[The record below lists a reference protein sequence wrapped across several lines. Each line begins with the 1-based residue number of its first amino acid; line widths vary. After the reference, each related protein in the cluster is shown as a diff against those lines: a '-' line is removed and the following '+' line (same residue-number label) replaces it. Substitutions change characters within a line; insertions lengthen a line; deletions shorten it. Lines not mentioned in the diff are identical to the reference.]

1 MKIFSVIMTHK
12 EALPT
17 VKRHLPIWLGAT
29 NYLIFTSPED
39 SYMTDEEFCLG
50 YPEIKIGKS
59 EHHGEISAQRII
71 SIFNYVIEHYLY
83 EEITHI
89 LLMEYDS
96 FATSI
101 SENVMPKE
109 FGVSAIKYPQNKPIK
124 YKAQFYLHYPMLF
137 SKEGFKLTAKE
148 LANVTTK
155 DRHFS
160 DRLIGMAVEK
170 SRISITD
177 LRKLKRGYSKNTIE
191 PYNYSSLKEAVKNGA
206 VFFHGVKTVE
216 TLAQIYEIPI
226 IPPIQ

>member
-1 MKIFSVIMTHK
+1 MKIFAVVMTHK

-17 VKRHLPIWLGAT
+17 VKRHLPIWMGVS
-29 NYLIFTSPED
+29 NHLIFTSPED
-39 SYMTDEEFCLG
+39 SYMSDEEFCLG
-50 YPEIKIGKS
+50 YPEIKIGRA

-96 FATSI
+96 FAI
-101 SENVMPKE
+101 AIPEDVIPKE
-109 FGVSAIKYPQNKPIK
+109 SGVSAIKYPQNKPIK
-124 YKAQFYLHYPMLF
+124 YKAGFYLHYPMLF
-137 SKEGFKLTAKE
+137 SIEGFKLTAKE
-148 LANVTTK
+148 LENVKTK

-160 DRLIGMAVEK
+160 DRFIGMAVEK
-170 SRISITD
+170 SRISVTD
-177 LRKLKRGYSKNTIE
+177 IRKSRRGYSKNTIE
-191 PYNYSSLKEAVKNGA
+191 SYNYQTLREAVKNGA

-216 TLAQIYEIPI
+216 TLSQIYEIPT